1 MTDVKLTEND
11 AAVDSAGRMI
21 RIYDRDAEFQR
32 AYIAASVKK
41 GSFIYDRALGCG
53 YVNNPDDEFN
63 YRRVGLCI
71 NEALARFG
79 NASAKVIDIG
89 SNITLQITVNGESRT
104 KEVRLIGNV

>member
-1 MTDVKLTEND
+1 MTDVQLTGND

-21 RIYDRDAEFQR
+21 RIYDKDVEFQR

-41 GSFIYDRALGCG
+41 GSFIYDRTLGCD
-53 YVNNPDDEFN
+53 YISNPDDEYN
-63 YRRVGLCI
+63 CRRIGLSI

-79 NASAKVIDIG
+79 NVSAKVIDIG